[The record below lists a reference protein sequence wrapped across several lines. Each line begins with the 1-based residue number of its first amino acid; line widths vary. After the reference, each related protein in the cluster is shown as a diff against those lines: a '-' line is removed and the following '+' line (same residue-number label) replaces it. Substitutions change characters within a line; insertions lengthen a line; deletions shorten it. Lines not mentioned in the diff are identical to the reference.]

1 MLGSQDEPKRPH
13 LGKPV
18 PPSTK
23 SVTGGGRPRSLR
35 TALLSNWK
43 DTERTGEAKKKKIFF
58 KKNPLP
64 NKRQSVHTIPLVGLG
79 FYFYRVMNKPQYRGG
94 GKPRCL

>member
-23 SVTGGGRPRSLR
+23 SVTGGGRPCSLR

-43 DTERTGEAKKKKIFF
+43 DTERTGEAKRRKYFLKK
-58 KKNPLP
+58 
-64 NKRQSVHTIPLVGLG
+64 SAA
-79 FYFYRVMNKPQYRGG
+79 
-94 GKPRCL
+94 